1 MEGKMVSKKKAVSL
15 VLTLALCPGL
25 FLAGCNKTPSGTT
38 DASGGRPAPRAG
50 RSGAKGVAAALLTKE
65 EVAAVL
71 GQPVTAIEGKGTDL
85 TYKTDVLQ
93 LEANIEVEQQN
104 DVADAIQS
112 MEGARKAT
120 GFLGGKAEAV
130 PGLGDEALFGAMSTL
145 YLRKGSTFITIQ
157 PPNLQMIAGL
167 KAAEKVREAP
177 LGSDEQV
184 KALEDLKQ
192 IQKTDPLSAGLQG
205 GDAMQ
210 GALATIKASSQK
222 QGTQYEA
229 DARAMAVALATKVLE
244 KL

>member
-1 MEGKMVSKKKAVSL
+1 MKAAPL
-15 VLTLALCPGL
+15 ALTLALCPGL
-25 FLAGCNKTPSGTT
+25 FLSGCNRTPPGAADVSR
-38 DASGGRPAPRAG
+38 GRSAPRAG
-50 RSGAKGVAAALLTKE
+50 RSGGKGAAAALLTKE

-71 GQPVTAIEGKGTDL
+71 GQPVTTIEGTGTSL
-85 TYKTDVLQ
+85 KYRTDAML
-93 LEANIEVEQQN
+93 LETTIEVEQRD
-104 DVADAIQS
+104 DVADAVQS
-112 MEGARKAT
+112 MQGARTAT
-120 GFLGGKAEAV
+120 GFLGGKPEAV

-145 YLRKGSTFITIQ
+145 YLRKGSTFIHIQ

-177 LGSDEQV
+177 IGSDEQV
-184 KALEDLKQ
+184 QALEALKQ
-192 IQKTDPLSAGLQG
+192 VQKTDPLSAGLQG

-229 DARAMAVALATKVLE
+229 DARAMALALAAKVLE